1 MVVLLFVRIEEGGVV
16 AIAMGVYRM
25 GTPDMDTTATQS
37 TRKQSMA
44 SFMGRRYSTRVQPT
58 LRSFLETPER
68 LQLEPSSSEDDRSS
82 IFTSSSHT
90 LSSDDDACLREL
102 TTRGSCVVDVLP
114 ARHSTACCTDA
125 SLRQE
130 LRKRFNLDDDDDHVA
145 GRHSFARRHS
155 FRRKLEM
162 QAEERVENLALW
174 EETETTTTTTTRTP
188 THDRAPPSK
197 VTSSNPKSL
206 HRETSRIFL
215 GSGKS
220 LDSLFRKPRK
230 STSSSF
236 LNGLFSFST
245 FSFSRR
251 SRKLS
256 SAH

>member
-1 MVVLLFVRIEEGGVV
+1 
-16 AIAMGVYRM
+16 MGVFRM
-25 GTPDMDTTATQS
+25 PTPDMDITATQS
-37 TRKQSMA
+37 RKQSMA

-58 LRSFLETPER
+58 LRSFLETPEQQ
-68 LQLEPSSSEDDRSS
+68 QLEPSSSEDDRSS

-102 TTRGSCVVDVLP
+102 TMRGSHDVLP

-125 SLRQE
+125 SVRQE
-130 LRKRFNLDDDDDHVA
+130 LRKKFNLDDDDDHVA

-162 QAEERVENLALW
+162 QAEDRVENLALW
-174 EETETTTTTTTRTP
+174 EETETTSTTTSPTP
-188 THDRAPPSK
+188 TPDRVQPK
-197 VTSSNPKSL
+197 VTSRNPKSL
-206 HRETSRIFL
+206 HRETSSTSRIFL

-256 SAH
+256 TAN